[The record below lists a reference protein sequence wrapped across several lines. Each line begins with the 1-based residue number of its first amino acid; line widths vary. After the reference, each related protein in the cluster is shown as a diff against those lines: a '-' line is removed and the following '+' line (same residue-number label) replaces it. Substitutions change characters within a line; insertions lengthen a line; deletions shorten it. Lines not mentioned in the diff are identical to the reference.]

1 MVVQG
6 RTSWRRPH
14 RPRVGLITL
23 VLPVDCKLVARSHPH
38 TLTTLYMRINAF
50 VDHTTSSAAAADLSF
65 FFSFAT
71 PPLHPQLHYR
81 REQSLTRMLVRETG
95 WPGPHVSDRSRR
107 FYRLA
112 MQPQHGAGYFT
123 VDRRGE
129 VPTVD
134 IPTALFSIFINSFVV
149 F

>member
-1 MVVQG
+1 
-6 RTSWRRPH
+6 
-14 RPRVGLITL
+14 
-23 VLPVDCKLVARSHPH
+23 
-38 TLTTLYMRINAF
+38 MRINAF

-107 FYRLA
+107 FHRNRSTEDQDQEA
-112 MQPQHGAGYFT
+112 GAPPLSQMGISCGISGLHRAVLLT
-123 VDRRGE
+123 LPPGVRGR
-129 VPTVD
+129 VNLTGGNRSGSGSGRYPTGQ
-134 IPTALFSIFINSFVV
+134 NSNFK
-149 F
+149 FEFKK